1 MAAGRIL
8 SNLADTNGGYIT
20 LAIMLAGEL
29 IPVGKALVT
38 EIKQIAT
45 GTETETYS
53 MLLQVDGAELQ
64 KIAQLSETELAAIN
78 AEFAKLGLP
87 PVPAL
92 PDPTATPTAPAADST
107 KAGT

>member
-1 MAAGRIL
+1 MDTKTIL

-20 LAIMLAGEL
+20 LAIELAGEL
-29 IPVGKALVT
+29 IPIGKAAVQ

-45 GTETETYS
+45 GTETETYTV
-53 MLLQVDGAELQ
+53 LLQVDGAELA

-78 AEFAKLGLP
+78 AELAKLGLP

-92 PDPTATPTAPAADST
+92 PDPTAPPAAADDST
-107 KAGT
+107 KGGD